1 MPILAGGVALDC
13 LQVSDPLATKGVDW
27 VQRSHATS
35 AHGNVCRSNVG
46 SLLSIVGTKRGASAA
61 VDFLECAAA
70 LAGDGAL
77 ENGDSHRVA
86 LL

>member
-1 MPILAGGVALDC
+1 LPILAGGVALDC

-27 VQRSHATS
+27 VQRSHTS
-35 AHGNVCRSNVG
+35 SADSNVSRSNVG
-46 SLLSIVGTKRGASAA
+46 TLLSIVGTKGRASAA

-77 ENGDSHRVA
+77 EDGDSHRVA